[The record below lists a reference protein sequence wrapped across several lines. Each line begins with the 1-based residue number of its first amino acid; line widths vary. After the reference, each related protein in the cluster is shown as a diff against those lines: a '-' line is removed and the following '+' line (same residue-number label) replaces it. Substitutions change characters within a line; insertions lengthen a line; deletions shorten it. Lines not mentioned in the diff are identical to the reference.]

1 MKHIETKKG
10 LETLLTRYLE
20 NGVSDTTKDIS
31 NSYEAKW
38 ISTIKN
44 CIKNNLAMDEDD
56 YENTSKELRK
66 LWKGLK

>member
-20 NGVSDTTKDIS
+20 NGVNDTTKDIS

-56 YENTSKELRK
+56 YENTPKELRK

>member
-20 NGVSDTTKDIS
+20 NGVSDATKDIS
-31 NSYEAKW
+31 NSYEARW

-56 YENTSKELRK
+56 YENTPKELRK
-66 LWKGLK
+66 LWRGLK